1 LISDILIQQPQTSR
15 HGGNRKPKRLRHCAQ
30 CNELF
35 TPARLTAKYCS
46 QACKATAQVMAAGE
60 RKPRP
65 IATTEARRAQRR
77 VAWLIESGRLTR
89 PSACEECGC
98 ETKTEGAHYD
108 YDQPELVRWLCR
120 SCHSKWDCA
129 EPKGGTI

>member
-1 LISDILIQQPQTSR
+1 MAQTLAPE
-15 HGGNRKPKRLRHCAQ
+15 N
-30 CNELF
+30 
-35 TPARLTAKYCS
+35 
-46 QACKATAQVMAAGE
+46 

-65 IATTEARRAQRR
+65 TATPKARRAQRR

-98 ETKTEGAHYD
+98 EARIEGAHYD

-129 EPKGGTI
+129 EPKGGTV